1 MLCLKGHETKVVQQ
15 GHFHETVKHI
25 KDSHRGNDPETP
37 QLNRDTHWSCK
48 PPHTHRSHVASRH
61 YSRSS
66 IQSCALPVGHSVC
79 WASSRN
85 PVCRNI
91 AFYNPS
97 TLGASSCFTSEFR
110 GRMCDKLQ
118 GEQVAPQ
125 CCRLEFI
132 WLFRW
137 ADKRGRG
144 GELGSEEGEESWLQR
159 RVWLLAPPQRQ
170 NHLTH
175 QGGIKRP
182 KTISPLPITQ
192 LKGLCRIY
200 KSMHQFSSLQ

>member
-1 MLCLKGHETKVVQQ
+1 MISTVVKLIWAAAVTQTYRTCYVWKDMKLKLFSKVT
-15 GHFHETVKHI
+15 HETVKHI

-48 PPHTHRSHVASRH
+48 PSHTHRSHVASRH

-66 IQSCALPVGHSVC
+66 IQSCALPVGRSVC
-79 WASSRN
+79 WTSSRN

-110 GRMCDKLQ
+110 GPRRMCDKLQ

-137 ADKRGRG
+137 ADKRGGG
-144 GELGSEEGEESWLQR
+144 GELGSEEGEAVGSSPK
-159 RVWLLAPPQRQ
+159 AKPP
-170 NHLTH
+170 HTPT
-175 QGGIKRP
+175 GD
-182 KTISPLPITQ
+182 
-192 LKGLCRIY
+192 
-200 KSMHQFSSLQ
+200 